1 MTTEE
6 NYRDVQD
13 TKISESYK
21 GILRITNV
29 SDVAPSDDT
38 YDNTNLYSLD
48 EVDTNPYLIDGFIYS
63 TPVLNGKS
71 KRYKS
76 DDELK
81 SNRIPVTDSFGN
93 YLNWNINKQ
102 GLTIGSNIF
111 DSKESLVLETKTI
124 ESKSAELSDIVID
137 MNSYKLQFKPTETL
151 KNNSVLIV
159 KKDDEAYTITTAN
172 LDDIIESKLT
182 EFDNQKKV
190 SQIPS
195 GTVIQHYSDV
205 IIKDSENKYV
215 LSEDLKDDYLV
226 CDGSSYTI
234 KFNSNKDERKLFDL
248 FFMIGYT
255 YTEGKSDKDFQN
267 DISELL
273 AYDVIYDWVTK
284 HEDKEKLTVDQVKN
298 MLANA
303 KIPESYIF
311 NLLDFD
317 ETDTSQ
323 YFTYNNEIYGRE
335 VNNFE
340 LISNS
345 EKVESFITMLLNCK
359 NVDNCDLF
367 AYSFQVPQMNYTT
380 TTFIGSVKSD
390 VVFAEWK
397 VDENDFIIPHR
408 HFIAVSQGKAHQIN
422 DETYTIIFKQYNKN
436 FIDRNTN
443 KKIPY
448 NEDTATYNFRQLTD
462 DRILV
467 AEHCDYD
474 NDMSTTFDIYNDSYI
489 LRDIPKT
496 LTTTK
501 KVTTNTMFT
510 RGAKKTTTSK
520 TLYGGFNTLI
530 LDEEPNRGLSG
541 DAIYSGEISED
552 IKMQLNADCFNNN
565 NFFSMENIATLALI
579 KI

>member
-29 SDVAPSDDT
+29 SDVDPSDDT
-38 YDNTNLYSLD
+38 YNNTNLYSLY
-48 EVDTNPYLIDGFIYS
+48 EVDTNPYLINGFIYS

-71 KRYKS
+71 KRYRS

-81 SNRIPVTDSFGN
+81 SNRIPVTDSYGN

-102 GLTIGSNIF
+102 GLTIGSDIF

-137 MNSYKLQFKPTETL
+137 MNSYKLQFKPTESL
-151 KNNSVLIV
+151 EDNSVLIV
-159 KKDDEAYTITTAN
+159 KKDDEVYTITTAN
-172 LDDIIESKLT
+172 LDAIIKSKLDD
-182 EFDNQKKV
+182 FDNQKKV

-195 GTVIQHYSDV
+195 GTVIQHYSDAL
-205 IIKDSENKYV
+205 I
-215 LSEDLKDDYLV
+215 EDLKDDYLV

-234 KFNSNKDERKLFDL
+234 KFISNKDERKLFDL

-255 YTEGKSDKDFQN
+255 YTEGKGDKEFQN
-267 DISELL
+267 DILELL
-273 AYDVIYDWVTK
+273 AYNAVYDYVTSYK
-284 HEDKEKLTVDQVKN
+284 GEEKLTVDQVKN
-298 MLANA
+298 MLSTA

-317 ETDTSQ
+317 DTDEDE
-323 YFTYNNEIYGRE
+323 YFMYNNEKIGKE
-335 VNNFE
+335 VNTFD
-340 LISNS
+340 LILNS
-345 EKVESFITMLLNCK
+345 EKVELFISMLLNGE
-359 NVDNCDLF
+359 NIDDCDSF

-397 VDENDFIIPHR
+397 LDENDFIIPHR

-436 FIDRNTN
+436 FIDKNTN

-462 DRILV
+462 DRTLV

-541 DAIYSGEISED
+541 DAIYNGEISED

>member
-1 MTTEE
+1 MTTEVE
-6 NYRDVQD
+6 YSDYRNVQD

-29 SDVAPSDDT
+29 SDVEPSDDT
-38 YDNTNLYSLD
+38 YNNTNLYSLD
-48 EVDTNPYLIDGFIYS
+48 EVDTNPYLINGFIYS

-71 KRYKS
+71 KRYRS
-76 DDELK
+76 DDEVK

-102 GLTIGSNIF
+102 GLTIGSDIF

-124 ESKSAELSDIVID
+124 TSKSAELSDIVID
-137 MNSYKLQFKPTETL
+137 MNSYKLQFKPTESL
-151 KNNSVLIV
+151 DDNSVLIV
-159 KKDDEAYTITTAN
+159 KKDDEVCTITTAN
-172 LDDIIESKLT
+172 LDKIIDSKLT

-195 GTVIQHYSDV
+195 GTVIQHYSDALV
-205 IIKDSENKYV
+205 G
-215 LSEDLKDDYLV
+215 DLEDDYLV

-234 KFNSNKDERKLFDL
+234 KFDSKDKSKLFDL

-255 YTEGKSDKDFQN
+255 YTEGKGDKEFQN

-273 AYDVIYDWVTK
+273 AYDVIYDYVTK
-284 HEDKEKLTVDQVKN
+284 QKGEEKLTVDEVKN
-298 MLANA
+298 MLSKA

-317 ETDTSQ
+317 ETDPSQ
-323 YFTYNNEIYGRE
+323 YFIYNNEIYGRE
-335 VNNFE
+335 VNTFD
-340 LISNS
+340 LIINS
-345 EKVESFITMLLNCK
+345 EKVELFISMLLNEED
-359 NVDNCDLF
+359 VDNCNSF
-367 AYSFQVPQMNYTT
+367 AYSFQVPQMNYST

-390 VVFAEWK
+390 VVFAKWK

-408 HFIAVSQGKAHQIN
+408 HFIAVSQGKAHQVN
-422 DETYTIIFKQYNKN
+422 DETYTIIFKQYNTN
-436 FIDRNTN
+436 FIDKNTN

-462 DRILV
+462 DRTLV

-501 KVTTNTMFT
+501 KVNTLSMFT
-510 RGAKKTTTSK
+510 RGANKTTTSE

-541 DAIYSGEISED
+541 DAIYSGEITED
-552 IKMQLNADCFNNN
+552 IKMRLNADCFNNN

>member
-6 NYRDVQD
+6 YSDYRNVQD

-29 SDVAPSDDT
+29 SDVDPSDDT
-38 YDNTNLYSLD
+38 YNNTNLYSLD

-111 DSKESLVLETKTI
+111 DSKESLVLDTKTI

-137 MNSYKLQFKPTETL
+137 MNSYKLQFKPTESL
-151 KNNSVLIV
+151 KKNSVLIV
-159 KKDDEAYTITTAN
+159 KKDDEVYTITTAN
-172 LDDIIESKLT
+172 LDEIIESKLT
-182 EFDNQKKV
+182 EFDNQKTV

-205 IIKDSENKYV
+205 INKE
-215 LSEDLKDDYLV
+215 SEDDYALIEGLAEDYLV
-226 CDGSSYTI
+226 CDGSFYTI
-234 KFNSNKDERKLFDL
+234 GFNNKKYFDL

-255 YTEGKSDKDFQN
+255 YTESKENKDKDFQN
-267 DISELL
+267 DLLELL
-273 AYDVIYDWVTK
+273 AYDVIYDCIQNYQEETPI
-284 HEDKEKLTVDQVKN
+284 TVDYVKN
-298 MLANA
+298 TLRNST
-303 KIPESYIF
+303 ISESYIF

-317 ETDTSQ
+317 ETDENE
-323 YFTYNNEIYGRE
+323 YFMYNGEKMGKE
-335 VNNFE
+335 VNSLASIVE
-340 LISNS
+340 SDKVNS
-345 EKVESFITMLLNCK
+345 FIEKVMK
-359 NVDNCDLF
+359 GVDVAKDIEF
-367 AYSFQVPQMNYTT
+367 SYSFQVPQMNYST

-390 VVFAEWK
+390 VVFAKWK

-422 DETYTIIFKQYNKN
+422 DETYTIIFKQYNTN
-436 FIDRNTN
+436 FIDKNTN

-462 DRILV
+462 DRTLV

-496 LTTTK
+496 LTTTNI
-501 KVTTNTMFT
+501 VNNRSMFT
-510 RGAKKTTTSK
+510 RGAKKTTTPK

-541 DAIYSGEISED
+541 DAIYNGEISED

>member
-29 SDVAPSDDT
+29 SDVDPSDDT
-38 YDNTNLYSLD
+38 YNNTNLYSLD
-48 EVDTNPYLIDGFIYS
+48 EVDTNPYLINGFIYS

-71 KRYKS
+71 KRYRS

-102 GLTIGSNIF
+102 GLTIGSDIF
-111 DSKESLVLETKTI
+111 DSKESLVLETITI

-137 MNSYKLQFKPTETL
+137 MNSYKLQFKPTESL
-151 KNNSVLIV
+151 DDNSVLIV
-159 KKDDEAYTITTAN
+159 KKDDKVYTITTAN
-172 LDDIIESKLT
+172 LDKIIDSKLT
-182 EFDNQKKV
+182 DFDNSKKV

-195 GTVIQHYSDV
+195 GTVIQHYSDAL
-205 IIKDSENKYV
+205 I
-215 LSEDLKDDYLV
+215 EDLKDDYLV

-234 KFNSNKDERKLFDL
+234 KFNSNKDERRLFDL

-255 YTEGKSDKDFQN
+255 YTEGMGDKEFQN
-267 DISELL
+267 DILELL
-273 AYDVIYDWVTK
+273 AYDVIYDYVTK
-284 HEDKEKLTVDQVKN
+284 QKGEEKLTVDQVKN
-298 MLANA
+298 MLSNA

-317 ETDTSQ
+317 DTDEDE
-323 YFTYNNEIYGRE
+323 YFMYNNEKIGRE
-335 VNNFE
+335 VNTFD
-340 LISNS
+340 LIINS
-345 EKVESFITMLLNCK
+345 EKVELFISMLLNGK
-359 NVDNCDLF
+359 NVDDCVSF

-436 FIDRNTN
+436 FIDKNTN

-448 NEDTATYNFRQLTD
+448 NEDTSTYNFRQLTD
-462 DRILV
+462 DRTLV

-474 NDMSTTFDIYNDSYI
+474 NDMSSTFDIYNDSYI

-501 KVTTNTMFT
+501 KVNALSMFT
-510 RGAKKTTTSK
+510 RGAKKTTTSE
-520 TLYGGFNTLI
+520 TLYGDFNTLI

-541 DAIYSGEISED
+541 DAIYSGEITED

>member
-38 YDNTNLYSLD
+38 YNNTNLYSLD
-48 EVDTNPYLIDGFIYS
+48 EIDTNPYLINGFIYS

-71 KRYKS
+71 KRYRS

-93 YLNWNINKQ
+93 YINWNINKQ
-102 GLTIGSNIF
+102 GLTIGSDIF

-124 ESKSAELSDIVID
+124 TSKSAELSDIVID
-137 MNSYKLQFKPTETL
+137 MNSYKLQFKPTESL
-151 KNNSVLIV
+151 DDQSVLIV
-159 KKDDEAYTITTAN
+159 KKDDEVCTITTAN
-172 LDDIIESKLT
+172 LDKIIKSKLD
-182 EFDNQKKV
+182 EFDNSKKV

-195 GTVIQHYSDV
+195 GTVIQHYSDALV
-205 IIKDSENKYV
+205 G
-215 LSEDLKDDYLV
+215 DLEDDYLV

-234 KFNSNKDERKLFDL
+234 KFDSKDKNKLFDL

-255 YTEGKSDKDFQN
+255 YTEGKGDKDFQN
-267 DISELL
+267 DILELL
-273 AYDVIYDWVTK
+273 AYDVIYDYVTK
-284 HEDKEKLTVDQVKN
+284 QKGEEKLTVDEVKN

-317 ETDTSQ
+317 ETDPSQ
-323 YFTYNNEIYGRE
+323 YFIYNNEIYGRE
-335 VNNFE
+335 INAFD
-340 LISNS
+340 LILNS
-345 EKVESFITMLLNCK
+345 EKVELFISMLLNGE
-359 NVDNCDLF
+359 NVDDCYSF

-397 VDENDFIIPHR
+397 LDENDFIIPHR

-436 FIDRNTN
+436 FIDKNTN

-462 DRILV
+462 DRTLV

-489 LRDIPKT
+489 LRDIPQT

-501 KVTTNTMFT
+501 KVNALSMFT
-510 RGAKKTTTSK
+510 RGANKTTTSK

-541 DAIYSGEISED
+541 DAIYSGEITED